1 VPLSTSICGGASPIR
16 GIGSIVDVSISQ
28 AVSPSRPLVAPPVP
42 DGPHG
47 RGDRV
52 VHAVAM
58 LTVFAT
64 AAYLIWRAGWTLDG
78 AALWIALPF
87 LIVELHNAVGLAI
100 FSLSLWDLG
109 APPQPRAPHHNLR
122 VAVVIPTYN
131 EPPAVL
137 MPTIAA
143 SVALEPAHETWVLD
157 DGRRPEIQE
166 LAERLG
172 ARYLT
177 RPDNSHAKAGN
188 LNNALRVIDVDVFAV
203 LDADHVP
210 LAGFLT
216 DTLSYFDDHTI
227 AVVQTPQDFYNV
239 DSFEHEKDSDK
250 NTTFN
255 EQAVFYRAIGP
266 GKNRWHG
273 AFWCG
278 TCALVRVA
286 ALREVGG
293 VATETLTED
302 IHTTIRLQRKGWST
316 VYHNDVVALGLAAA
330 DANAYMLQRRRWA
343 AGAMQVLRK
352 ERPLTGRG
360 LSFGQRLAYA
370 ATLFAWFD
378 SWRTLAY
385 QLIPVVI
392 LLTGAMPV
400 SVPMSVFGPAAVT
413 LFVMQFV
420 TLRLLAR
427 GYYPPILSLIFEML
441 RLPAVFPATFVIFAP
456 GRAGTFRV
464 TPKGRTEESGP
475 VRAARVPRLY
485 LVLMGLAVLAL
496 AWAGAS
502 FAGLTPTQ
510 YDHVGAAV
518 GAAAFLLG
526 NQLLVIAAIRRIR
539 QPRYAG
545 ERRASYRFP
554 ISFRGRI
561 NGLSCVIDDVSLT
574 GAQVHI
580 DGNPVVFYVDQ
591 SVHLEIDLDG
601 GTERMDCVVR
611 RRRRDGA
618 LGLSFEADTEEQ
630 VTRLALALFQP
641 DLRPAVAAP
650 ARNVA

>member
-1 VPLSTSICGGASPIR
+1 M
-16 GIGSIVDVSISQ
+16 
-28 AVSPSRPLVAPPVP
+28 
-42 DGPHG
+42 
-47 RGDRV
+47 
-52 VHAVAM
+52 VHVVAM
-58 LTVFAT
+58 LTVCAT

-78 AALWIALPF
+78 AALWIAVPF
-87 LIVELHNAVGLAI
+87 LIIELHNAVGLAV
-100 FSLSLWDLG
+100 FSLSLWDIG
-109 APPQPRAPHHNLR
+109 APPSPRAAHHDLR

-131 EPPAVL
+131 ESPAVL

-143 SVALEPAHETWVLD
+143 SVALAPAHETWVLD

-188 LNNALRVIDVDVFAV
+188 LNNALRVIDVDIFAV

-216 DTLSYFDDHTI
+216 DTLGYFDDPTL

-239 DSFEHEKDSDK
+239 DSFEHEKDNDR
-250 NTTFN
+250 NQTFN

-266 GKNRWHG
+266 GKNKWHG

-302 IHTTIRLQRKGWST
+302 IHTTIRLQRAGWST

-330 DANAYMLQRRRWA
+330 DAHAYMLQRRRWA
-343 AGAMQVLRK
+343 TGAMQVLRV

-360 LSFGQRLAYA
+360 LTFGQRLAYA

-378 SWRTLAY
+378 SWRTMAY
-385 QLIPVVI
+385 QLIPVAI

-400 SVPMSVFGPAAVT
+400 SVDMSVFGPVAVT

-441 RLPAVFPATFVIFAP
+441 RLPAVLPATFVVFAP
-456 GRAGTFRV
+456 SRAGSFRV
-464 TPKGRTEESGP
+464 TPKGRTEEAGA
-475 VRAARVPRLY
+475 VRTARVPRLY
-485 LVLMGLAVLAL
+485 LTLMGLAALAL
-496 AWAGAS
+496 AWAAAS
-502 FAGLTPTQ
+502 LAGLTPTH
-510 YDHVGAAV
+510 YEHPGAVAGAAV
-518 GAAAFLLG
+518 FLLG

-539 QPRYAG
+539 RPRYAG

-554 ISFRGRI
+554 ITFKGRI
-561 NGLSCVIDDVSLT
+561 NGLPCVIDDVSLT

-580 DGNPVVFYVDQ
+580 DQDQIVFYVDQ
-591 SVHLEIDLDG
+591 AVELEIDLAG
-601 GTERMDCVVR
+601 GTERMDCIVR

-618 LGLSFEADTEEQ
+618 LGLSFEADTDAQ

-641 DLRPAVAAP
+641 ESQEPVVVPASPAAARVA
-650 ARNVA
+650 

>member
-1 VPLSTSICGGASPIR
+1 MSITL
-16 GIGSIVDVSISQ
+16 

-47 RGDRV
+47 RGDRL

-58 LTVFAT
+58 LTICAT

-87 LIVELHNAVGLAI
+87 LIVELHNAVGLAV
-100 FSLSLWDLG
+100 FSLSLWDVG
-109 APPQPRAPHHNLR
+109 APPTPRTAKHSLR

-188 LNNALRVIDVDVFAV
+188 LNNALRVIDADIFAV

-216 DTLSYFDDHTI
+216 DTLGYFDDPTI

-250 NTTFN
+250 NQTFN

-266 GKNRWHG
+266 GKNKWHG

-278 TCALVRVA
+278 TCALIRVDA
-286 ALREVGG
+286 VREVGG

-302 IHTTIRLQRKGWST
+302 IHTTIRLQRAGWST

-330 DANAYMLQRRRWA
+330 DAHAYMLQRRRWA
-343 AGAMQVLRK
+343 TGAMQVLRK
-352 ERPLTGRG
+352 ERPLIGRG

-385 QLIPVVI
+385 QLIPIVI

-400 SVPMSVFGPAAVT
+400 ASDMSVFGPVAVT
-413 LFVMQFV
+413 LFVMQFI

-427 GYYPPILSLIFEML
+427 GYYPPILSLIFETL
-441 RLPAVFPATFVIFAP
+441 RLPAVLPATLIFFAP
-456 GRAGTFRV
+456 GRAGSFRV
-464 TPKGRTEESGP
+464 TPKGRTEEAGP

-485 LVLMGLAVLAL
+485 ITLLSLAAVALV
-496 AWAGAS
+496 WAGAS
-502 FAGLTPTQ
+502 LAGLTPTH
-510 YDHVGAAV
+510 YDHPGAVA
-518 GAAAFLLG
+518 GAAAFLIG

-539 QPRYAG
+539 RPRYAG

-554 ISFRGRI
+554 ITFKGRI
-561 NGLSCVIDDVSLT
+561 NGLACVIDDVSLT

-580 DGNPVVFYVDQ
+580 EGDPVVFYVDQ
-591 SVHLEIDLDG
+591 SAHLEIDLAG
-601 GTERMDCVVR
+601 GTERMDCIVR
-611 RRRRDGA
+611 RRRPDGA

-630 VTRLALALFQP
+630 VTRLALALFQQEP
-641 DLRPAVAAP
+641 QPAVVPATMPAAAP
-650 ARNVA
+650 AARNVA